1 MFKSPRTI
9 ISFAAGAILIA
20 ALGVSAR
27 AGGNSFIST
36 LSGSTSTQQN
46 VEATSSPSAEPAESP
61 EPSEAPEASPSP
73 EATEPAETAEPA
85 ETPEPAEAPKPA
97 ASPEPDED
105 GGATPTP
112 TAEDGDHGDG
122 GGDDGGGGGDH

>member
-9 ISFAAGAILIA
+9 IGFAAGAILIA

-46 VEATSSPSAEPAESP
+46 AEATSSPSAEPSESP
-61 EPSEAPEASPSP
+61 EPSDAPEASPSP
-73 EATEPAETAEPA
+73 EAMEPA
-85 ETPEPAEAPKPA
+85 ETPEPAESPKPA

-112 TAEDGDHGDG
+112 TSEDGDHGDG
-122 GGDDGGGGGDH
+122 GGDDGGGDH